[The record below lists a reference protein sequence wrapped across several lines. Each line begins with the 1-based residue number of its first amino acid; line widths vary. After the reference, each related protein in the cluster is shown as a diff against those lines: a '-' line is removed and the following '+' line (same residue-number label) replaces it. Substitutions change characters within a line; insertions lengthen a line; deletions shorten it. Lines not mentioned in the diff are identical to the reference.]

1 MMKERRRGRWG
12 KLATE
17 AGVVLLISA
26 DPTIHDQVFDAVHA
40 GKTRVLPVK
49 DVDEAVELLRHNAPS
64 VILLDGDPVSPLDV
78 EGFLQKRE
86 RSEWHDV
93 PVIVILPDGQRQIF
107 TGMVKSGVSDYLEK
121 PLKEWEIRARVEP
134 YMERRRLLDGLERAT
149 SVDALTGLPNR
160 TLLFK
165 RLKQSIA
172 RKVDD
177 PGYRFAVMFIDFDR
191 LKQVNDSL
199 GHAMGDMLLRE
210 VATRLRQNLRIEDD
224 VLRNASGSILARFA
238 GDEFIVLLEAVQD
251 AEAASIVATR
261 LLSALDAPYR
271 IEGHLVSSSASIG
284 IAHSDQ
290 LGGSVVDILRDA
302 DIAMY
307 EAKRRGKGRYA
318 VFSPGLREA
327 TESRLS
333 LEAALRSAIGTPQL
347 RLNYQPIVS
356 LEDRR
361 MSGVEVLLRWQHP
374 QLGEVPPASFIPIAE
389 DSGLIFPLS
398 EQVLYDACR
407 QFTSW
412 QKEWGCAAPQLL
424 SVNLSRVELADPG
437 SAGRVLSILRETGMS
452 PGSLQLEVT
461 ESQIVQQRELAED
474 MLVELRSH
482 GVRLAMDDFGTGYS
496 SLSCLQEYPFDT
508 IKIDR
513 VMTSNINRGRG
524 YAALLH
530 AVVSLAENLGLEV
543 IAEGIETID
552 QLVLLQALGCEY
564 GQGFLLGK
572 PMSADDVRSWWD
584 AERPG
589 RYVA

>member
-1 MMKERRRGRWG
+1 MKERRRGRWG
-12 KLATE
+12 KLAIGTE
-17 AGVVLLISA
+17 VVLLISA
-26 DPTIHDQVFDAVHA
+26 DPTIQDPVFNALHVS
-40 GKTRVLPVK
+40 KTKVLLVK
-49 DVDEAVELLRHNAPS
+49 DVEEAVELLYHYAPS
-64 VILLDGDPVSPLDV
+64 VILLDGDPASPLDTK
-78 EGFLQKRE
+78 GFLRTRE
-86 RSEWHDV
+86 RSEWRDV
-93 PVIVILPDGQRQIF
+93 PVIVILPDGQQQVFADMAR
-107 TGMVKSGVSDYLEK
+107 TGVSDYLEK
-121 PLKEWEIRARVEP
+121 PLREWEIQARVQP

-149 SVDALTGLPNR
+149 NVDALTGLPNR
-160 TLLFK
+160 TLLSK
-165 RLKQSIA
+165 RLKQAIA
-172 RKVDD
+172 RKIDD

-191 LKQVNDSL
+191 FKQVNDSL

-210 VATRLRQNLRIEDD
+210 VAARLRQNLRIEDG
-224 VLRNASGSILARFA
+224 VLRNASGSTLARFA

-261 LLSALDAPYR
+261 LLAALDAPYQ
-271 IEGHLVSSSASIG
+271 IEGHLISSSASIG

-347 RLNYQPIVS
+347 HLNYQPIVS

-361 MSGVEVLLRWQHP
+361 MLGVEVLLRWQHP
-374 QLGEVPPASFIPIAE
+374 QLGEVPPANFIPVAE

-398 EQVLYDACR
+398 EQVLYDACQ
-407 QFTSW
+407 QFISW
-412 QKEWGCAAPQLL
+412 QREWGCAAPQLL

-437 SAGRVLSILRETGMS
+437 AAGRVLSILRDTGMP

-513 VMTSNINRGRG
+513 AMTSNINRGRG
-524 YAALLH
+524 YSALLH
-530 AVVSLAENLGLEV
+530 AVVSLADNLGLEV

-552 QLVLLQALGCEY
+552 QLVLLQALGCGY

-572 PMSADDVRSWWD
+572 PMSADGVRSWWE
-584 AERPG
+584 AEIPG
-589 RYVA
+589 RDVA